1 LKNINGISVKYNL
14 PTLQKIEKL
23 IAESLYIL
31 RNERGTF
38 QSGYCLLEQ
47 KKVIVINKFL
57 NVEGKINTLLEIIP
71 ELQIDLN
78 MLSVESKKLYGEV
91 IEKFETAAAAKAS

>member
-1 LKNINGISVKYNL
+1 MKYNL

-23 IAESLYIL
+23 IAEALYVL

-71 ELQIDLN
+71 ELQIDIN
-78 MLSVESKKLYGEV
+78 MLSVESKKLYSEV
-91 IEKFETAAAAKAS
+91 VERFETTTAAKAS

>member
-1 LKNINGISVKYNL
+1 LKYNST
-14 PTLQKIEKL
+14 TLQKIEKL

-71 ELQIDLN
+71 ELHIDIN
-78 MLSVESKKLYGEV
+78 TLSVDSKKLYNEV
-91 IEKFETAAAAKAS
+91 VEKLETAPTAKAS